1 MNKFLCKMTSCA
13 LAVLAAG
20 SLAAADEAV
29 NTFGQIKVKSESTR
43 PDGQIAV
50 KRAKL
55 AEDGL
60 GGKSQ
65 SNLPGGQVKAAKGGV
80 ESSKALDG
88 AAAPLTAEDLDSE
101 QQRNNDLET
110 RKQAVKASSVKGA
123 PKAPGVT
130 PDDATPAVQA
140 ERLKK
145 TLEGRPSNE
154 GQTYDA
160 KSDTDTGA
168 LKDKLNARQV
178 NEGQAYDTKG
188 EVNSDALRDKVKALK
203 D

>member
-88 AAAPLTAEDLDSE
+88 AIAPQTADDLKLLD
-101 QQRNNDLET
+101 DLEA
-110 RKQAVKASSVKGA
+110 RKQAVKESATQGGA
-123 PKAPGVT
+123 KGVT

-154 GQTYDA
+154 GQAYDA

-168 LKDKLNARQV
+168 LKDKLNARQD
-178 NEGQAYDTKG
+178 NKGQAYDTKG
-188 EVNSDALRDKVKALK
+188 EVNSDALRAKVKALK